1 MPARKVRKFHE
12 LGVLAGGVGWGCKN
26 SLPDQAAL
34 LPGGNRQRWMQ
45 PTGHTPCWSEY
56 DVRTDELDFDL
67 PEELIARSPAM
78 PRDSARLM
86 VVSRSDE
93 SVLHHARV
101 RDLPAFLSPGD
112 TMVFNTTRVIPAR
125 FVGVNLNTGGKVTG
139 LYIEEGENTD
149 EWRVLLKMRRHR
161 AGARVRLGDEAD
173 GVVLELIER
182 DSDDGVWRVRVDAK
196 ADGLDRVGLVP
207 LPPYILS
214 ARRHAGEAENRDED
228 VKQYQTVYADEP
240 GSVAAPTAGLH
251 FTPELLARLNAM
263 GVGRADVLLHV
274 GRGTF
279 LPVDAEVFEDHPMH
293 SERCRMDT
301 RTYQRLVDTRKRGGR
316 VIPVGST
323 SCRTIEAFAALGG
336 EGKGGGEIDTDI
348 LISPGYQWQ
357 LTDGLMTNFHL
368 PRSTLIAMVAALFPG
383 GTARVRHIYAEAI
396 KERYRFFSFGD
407 AMLILP

>member
-1 MPARKVRKFHE
+1 
-12 LGVLAGGVGWGCKN
+12 
-26 SLPDQAAL
+26 
-34 LPGGNRQRWMQ
+34 
-45 PTGHTPCWSEY
+45 
-56 DVRTDELDFDL
+56 VRTDELDFDL
-67 PEELIARSPAM
+67 PEELIARSPAT

-86 VVSRSDE
+86 VVSRSDD

-101 RDLPAFLSPGD
+101 RDLPSFLSPGD

-125 FVGVNLNTGGKVTG
+125 FAGVNLDTGGKVTG
-139 LYIEEGENTD
+139 LYIEDGANAN

-161 AGARVRLGDEAD
+161 PGVRVRLGDEAD

-182 DSDDGVWRVRVDAK
+182 DSDDGVWRVRVEAK
-196 ADGLDRVGLVP
+196 AGGLDRVGLVP

-228 VKQYQTVYADEP
+228 AARYQTVYADEP

-251 FTPELLARLNAM
+251 FTPELLARLDVM

-279 LPVDAEVFEDHPMH
+279 LPVDTDVLEDHPMH
-293 SERCRMDT
+293 SERCQMDDA
-301 RTYQRLVDTRKRGGR
+301 TYQRLVDVQKRGGR

-323 SCRTIEAFAALGG
+323 SCRTIESFAA
-336 EGKGGGEIDTDI
+336 KGGGGEFDTDI
-348 LISPGYQWQ
+348 LISPGYRWQ

-383 GTARVRHIYAEAI
+383 GADRVREVYAEAI
-396 KERYRFFSFGD
+396 RERYRFFSFGD